1 MKEQGQKWPC
11 FLLAS
16 SNFRLNNM
24 SQKQH
29 HKPFFHIKLFIFTC
43 LWDFKIKILYPLDS
57 TAPSAEDHIVT
68 ARIGVALS
76 SIDVALHDHLIIG
89 EKYSSSQAQNM
100 ESGPK
105 N

>member
-1 MKEQGQKWPC
+1 
-11 FLLAS
+11 
-16 SNFRLNNM
+16 M

-89 EKYSSSQAQNM
+89 EKIFFVPGTKYGIRPEKLRLRLIIHDSPTYS
-100 ESGPK
+100 
-105 N
+105 